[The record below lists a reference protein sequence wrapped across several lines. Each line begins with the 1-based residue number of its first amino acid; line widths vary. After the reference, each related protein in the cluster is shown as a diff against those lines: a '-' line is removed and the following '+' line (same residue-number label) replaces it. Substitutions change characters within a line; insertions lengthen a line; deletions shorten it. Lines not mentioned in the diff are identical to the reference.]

1 MMKQELINTP
11 VRNQHITN
19 SSKATNNDTNE
30 VDEDDADEDEDQV
43 DQATP
48 TGYISYD
55 PRTAMTPGTP
65 YLVSQGKKLVQM
77 SAPPKQ
83 QTGKRLFDHDDDD
96 DENDGDQTNSLLP
109 DVDVNASEAI
119 KKDAKKFRMRNLDS
133 KIRNNSRRRTLGFKP
148 VVGSPLAK

>member
-1 MMKQELINTP
+1 MKQELINTP
-11 VRNQHITN
+11 VRNHHTN
-19 SSKATNNDTNE
+19 TVSNSINDE
-30 VDEDDADEDEDQV
+30 GEDDEDGDEDQAN
-43 DQATP
+43 QSTP
-48 TGYISYD
+48 TGYVSYD

-65 YLVSQGKKLVQM
+65 YLVSQGKKLIQM

-96 DENDGDQTNSLLP
+96 DNNEQEEAGDHLNSRDP
-109 DVDVNASEAI
+109 NESQSDAI

-133 KIRNNSRRRTLGFKP
+133 KIRDNRRRTLGFKP